1 MLHNCTAVQEVW
13 KTLKI
18 LIIDDEEGIRISL
31 RRVLEA
37 DGYEVMLAERGSEGI
52 DIVRK
57 FPEDIETVISD
68 FRMPG
73 MDGLETLTEIG
84 RINRNIVRIIL
95 TGYATLD
102 RAIETV
108 NLGIDGFLTKPF
120 DNTEIRTKIRDFV
133 IKKRLQQ
140 FVPEQVLQEM
150 QRSGSMLTPRKQIVS
165 VLFTDIRGFAEMTAK
180 MSAQEIADLLNKY
193 YFLPLD
199 RIVFDYN
206 GTLDKHIGDSIMA
219 IFGAPL
225 SYEDDAVRAV
235 SCAVKMREMITA
247 INDTLS
253 RKKTRI
259 AIKIGIATGEVMV
272 GMFGS
277 PIKKEYTVLGTPVNL
292 SSRLE
297 RIADENQILI
307 CEDTFHLIRDAF
319 NTRMIDHVNLK
330 GIEGGKSIFDVIGK
344 S

>member
-1 MLHNCTAVQEVW
+1 
-13 KTLKI
+13 
-18 LIIDDEEGIRISL
+18 
-31 RRVLEA
+31 
-37 DGYEVMLAERGSEGI
+37 
-52 DIVRK
+52 
-57 FPEDIETVISD
+57 
-68 FRMPG
+68 

-84 RINRNIVRIIL
+84 RINPDIIRIIL

-102 RAIETV
+102 RAIDTV

-120 DNTEIRTKIRDFV
+120 DNKEIKAKIREFV
-133 IKKRLQQ
+133 IKKRLKQ

-150 QRSGSMLTPRKQIVS
+150 QRTGKKLTPRKQIVS

-180 MSAQEIADLLNKY
+180 MSAHEIADLLNKY

-225 SYEDDAVRAV
+225 SYKDDAVRAV
-235 SCAVKMREMITA
+235 SCAIKMRETMA
-247 INDTLS
+247 EINTILS
-253 RKKTRI
+253 RKDAKI
-259 AIKIGIATGEVMV
+259 PIGIGIATGEVMV

-292 SSRLE
+292 AARLE
-297 RIADENQILI
+297 RIAIENQILI
-307 CEDTFHLIRDAF
+307 CEDTFQIVRDAF
-319 NTRMIDHVNLK
+319 KTQMIDPVSLK
-330 GIEGGKSIFDVIGK
+330 GIEGGKSIFEVIGTV
-344 S
+344 

>member
-1 MLHNCTAVQEVW
+1 M
-13 KTLKI
+13 KI
-18 LIIDDEEGIRISL
+18 LIVDDEEGIRISL
-31 RRVLEA
+31 QKVLER

-52 DIVRK
+52 EIVRK
-57 FPEDIETVISD
+57 FSEDIETVISD
-68 FRMPG
+68 FKMPG
-73 MDGLETLTEIG
+73 MDGLETLIEIG
-84 RINRNIVRIIL
+84 RINQDIIRIIL

-120 DNTEIRTKIRDFV
+120 DNNEIKAKIREFV
-133 IKKRLQQ
+133 IKKRLKQ

-150 QRSGSMLTPRKQIVS
+150 QRKGDKLTPRKQTVS
-165 VLFTDIRGFAEMTAK
+165 VLFTDIRGFAELTAK

-199 RIVFDYN
+199 RIVFDCN

-225 SYEDDAVRAV
+225 SYKDDAVRAV
-235 SCAVKMREMITA
+235 SCAVKMRETMTG
-247 INDTLS
+247 INEILS
-253 RKKTRI
+253 RRNTRI
-259 AIKIGIATGEVMV
+259 PIGIGIATGEVMV

-292 SSRLE
+292 SARLE
-297 RIADENQILI
+297 RIANEDQILI
-307 CEDTFHLIRDAF
+307 CDETFRMIRNAY
-319 NTRMIDHVNLK
+319 NTRMIDRVNLK
-330 GIEGGKSIFDVIGK
+330 GIEGEKSIFEVIGK
-344 S
+344 A

>member
-1 MLHNCTAVQEVW
+1 V
-13 KTLKI
+13 KI
-18 LIIDDEEGIRISL
+18 LIVDDEEGIRISL
-31 RRVLEA
+31 RKVLER
-37 DGYEVMLAERGSEGI
+37 DGYEVLLANKGAEGI
-52 DIVRK
+52 EIVRQ

-68 FRMPG
+68 FRMPE

-84 RINRNIVRIIL
+84 RINPDIIRIIL

-102 RAIETV
+102 RAIDTV

-120 DNTEIRTKIRDFV
+120 DNNELKAKIREFV
-133 IKKRLQQ
+133 IKKRLKQ

-150 QRSGSMLTPRKQIVS
+150 QRMGRKLTPQRQIVS

-180 MSAQEIADLLNKY
+180 MSAQAIADLLNTY
-193 YFLPLD
+193 YFRPLD

-225 SYEDDAVRAV
+225 SYEDDALRAV
-235 SCAVKMREMITA
+235 SCAVKMRDVMVG
-247 INDTLS
+247 INTMLS
-253 RKKTRI
+253 QKNTRI
-259 AIKIGIATGEVMV
+259 PIGIGIATGEVMV

-292 SSRLE
+292 AARLE
-297 RIADENQILI
+297 RIAVENQILI
-307 CEDTFHLIRDAF
+307 CNDTFQMVREKF
-319 NTRMIDHVNLK
+319 NTQLIDPVTLK
-330 GIEGGKSIFDVIGK
+330 GIEGGKSIYKVIG
-344 S
+344 SV

>member
-1 MLHNCTAVQEVW
+1 VLQIV
-13 KTLKI
+13 KI
-18 LIIDDEEGIRISL
+18 LIVDDDEGVRISL
-31 RRVLEA
+31 ERVLER

-52 DIVRK
+52 EIVRK

-68 FRMPG
+68 FKMPG

-84 RINRNIVRIIL
+84 RINPEIIRIIL

-120 DNTEIRTKIRDFV
+120 DNNEIRAKIREFV
-133 IKKRLQQ
+133 IKKSLKQ
-140 FVPEQVLQEM
+140 FVPEQVLREM
-150 QRSGSMLTPRKQIVS
+150 QRKGDKLTPRKQIVS

-199 RIVFDYN
+199 RIVFEYN

-225 SYEDDAVRAV
+225 SYKDDAVRAV
-235 SCAVKMREMITA
+235 SCAVKMRETMTG
-247 INDTLS
+247 INKTLR
-253 RKKTRI
+253 RKNTRI
-259 AIKIGIATGEVMV
+259 PIGIGIATGEVMV

-292 SSRLE
+292 SARLE
-297 RIADENQILI
+297 RIANEDQILI
-307 CEDTFHLIRDAF
+307 CNNTFRMIKDYF
-319 NTRMIDHVNLK
+319 NTRMIDRVNLK
-330 GIEGGKSIFDVIGK
+330 GIEGETSIFDVIGK
-344 S
+344 V

>member
-1 MLHNCTAVQEVW
+1 VLQIV
-13 KTLKI
+13 KI
-18 LIIDDEEGIRISL
+18 LIVDDDEGVRISL
-31 RRVLEA
+31 ERVLER

-52 DIVRK
+52 EIVRK

-68 FRMPG
+68 FKMPG

-84 RINRNIVRIIL
+84 RINPEIIRIIL

-120 DNTEIRTKIRDFV
+120 DNNEIRAKIREFV
-133 IKKRLQQ
+133 IKKSLKQ
-140 FVPEQVLQEM
+140 FVPEQVLREM
-150 QRSGSMLTPRKQIVS
+150 QRKGDKLTPRKQIVS
-165 VLFTDIRGFAEMTAK
+165 VLFTDIRGFAEMTAR

-199 RIVFDYN
+199 RIVFEYN

-225 SYEDDAVRAV
+225 SYKDDAVRAV
-235 SCAVKMREMITA
+235 SCAVKMRETMTG
-247 INDTLS
+247 INKTLR
-253 RKKTRI
+253 RKNTRI
-259 AIKIGIATGEVMV
+259 PIGIGIATGEVMV

-292 SSRLE
+292 SARLE
-297 RIADENQILI
+297 RIANEDQILI
-307 CEDTFHLIRDAF
+307 CNNTFRMIKDYF
-319 NTRMIDHVNLK
+319 NTRMIDRVNLK
-330 GIEGGKSIFDVIGK
+330 GIEGETSIFDVIGK
-344 S
+344 V

>member
-1 MLHNCTAVQEVW
+1 VQEVLQ
-13 KTLKI
+13 TVKI
-18 LIIDDEEGIRISL
+18 LIVDDDEGVRISL
-31 RRVLEA
+31 RRVLET
-37 DGYEVMLAERGSEGI
+37 DGYEVMLAEKGSEGI
-52 DIVRK
+52 EIVRK

-68 FRMPG
+68 FKMPG

-84 RINRNIVRIIL
+84 RINPDIIRIIL

-120 DNTEIRTKIRDFV
+120 DNNELRAKIREFV
-133 IKKRLQQ
+133 IKQRLKQ
-140 FVPEQVLQEM
+140 FVPEQVLKEM
-150 QRSGSMLTPRKQIVS
+150 QRKGDKLTPRKQMVS

-180 MSAQEIADLLNKY
+180 MSAQEIADLLNTY

-199 RIVFDYN
+199 RIVFDFN

-225 SYEDDAVRAV
+225 SYGDDAVRAV
-235 SCAVKMREMITA
+235 SCALKMRETMTG
-247 INDTLS
+247 INKILQ
-253 RKKTRI
+253 RKNTKI
-259 AIKIGIATGEVMV
+259 PIGIGVATGEVMV

-292 SSRLE
+292 AARLE
-297 RIADENQILI
+297 RIANEDQILI
-307 CEDTFHLIRDAF
+307 CHDTFRTIRDAF
-319 NTRMIDHVNLK
+319 KTKKIDQVSLK
-330 GIEGGKSIFDVIGK
+330 GIEGGKSIYEVIGTV
-344 S
+344 

>member
-1 MLHNCTAVQEVW
+1 VQEVRQIV
-13 KTLKI
+13 KI
-18 LIIDDEEGIRISL
+18 LIVDDEEGIRISL
-31 RRVLEA
+31 KRVLER
-37 DGYEVMLAERGSEGI
+37 DGYEVMQAERGSDGI
-52 DIVRK
+52 QIVRR

-68 FRMPG
+68 FKMPG

-84 RINRNIVRIIL
+84 RINPDIIRIIL

-120 DNTEIRTKIRDFV
+120 DNNEIRAKIREFV
-133 IKKRLQQ
+133 IKKRLKQ
-140 FVPEQVLQEM
+140 FVPEQVLHQM
-150 QRSGSMLTPRKQIVS
+150 QGMDDKLTPRKQIVS
-165 VLFTDIRGFAEMTAK
+165 VLFTDIRGFSEMTAK

-199 RIVFDYN
+199 RIVFDFN

-225 SYEDDAVRAV
+225 SYNDDAVRAV
-235 SCAVKMREMITA
+235 SCAVKMRETMTG
-247 INDTLS
+247 INKILD
-253 RKKTRI
+253 RNNTRI
-259 AIKIGIATGEVMV
+259 PIGIGIATGEVMV

-292 SSRLE
+292 SARLE
-297 RIADENQILI
+297 RIATEDQILI
-307 CEDTFHLIRDAF
+307 CNDTYHLIQEVF
-319 NTRMIDHVNLK
+319 KTQMIDRVNLK
-330 GIEGGKSIFDVIGK
+330 GIEGEKSIFDVIGK
-344 S
+344 V